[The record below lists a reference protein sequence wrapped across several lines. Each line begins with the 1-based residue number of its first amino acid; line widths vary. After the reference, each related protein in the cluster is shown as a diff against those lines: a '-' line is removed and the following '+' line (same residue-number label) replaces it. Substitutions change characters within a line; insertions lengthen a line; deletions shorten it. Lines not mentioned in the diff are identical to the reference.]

1 MHSAAAVNAVETRQK
16 GKNMISLFGGYK
28 ILIFVICSF
37 IAFSLMLTSYCY
49 MNSRKQEWYEYFW
62 KGFFLMSIG
71 CILILLGLTLNIP
84 KSLSM
89 FMQVVVLPLGLYGF
103 LLIVLGEKKKKGI
116 QTSRKDELTER
127 ILSRLSRELE

>member
-1 MHSAAAVNAVETRQK
+1 
-16 GKNMISLFGGYK
+16 
-28 ILIFVICSF
+28 
-37 IAFSLMLTSYCY
+37 
-49 MNSRKQEWYEYFW
+49 
-62 KGFFLMSIG
+62 MSIG

>member
-1 MHSAAAVNAVETRQK
+1 
-16 GKNMISLFGGYK
+16 
-28 ILIFVICSF
+28 
-37 IAFSLMLTSYCY
+37 